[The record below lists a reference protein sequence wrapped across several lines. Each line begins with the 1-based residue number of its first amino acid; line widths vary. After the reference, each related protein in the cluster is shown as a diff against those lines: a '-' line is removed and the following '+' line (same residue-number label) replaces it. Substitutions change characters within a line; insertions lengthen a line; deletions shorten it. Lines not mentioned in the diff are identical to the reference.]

1 MMKNMTLENIAN
13 ACGGTLCAASG
24 KEAVTVA
31 GVVLDS
37 RKVEKDFLFVATKG
51 ERVDGHSFIPQV
63 VEAGA
68 AAVVCEAA
76 PTVEVPYILVEDSF
90 KALRDIAAFYRRQ
103 LSVKVVGITGSVGKT
118 STKEVIA
125 SVLSQ
130 KFKVCKTQGNFNNE
144 VGVPLTVFSIKD
156 EDEIAVLEMGINHF
170 GEMHRLAE
178 IAMPDV
184 CVYTNIGQCHL
195 EFLGSR
201 DGILKAKTEMF
212 EHLNRD
218 AIAVLN
224 GDDDKLIT
232 VQEVQGKKPIFFG
245 CGEQNDYRAVNIVP
259 DGIFGSSFTIQTPK
273 DSFDSFMPLPGE
285 HMVWNAVA
293 ATAIGEYLGMNH
305 AEIDAGIRCVQ
316 PVLGRSNLIRG
327 EHYTLIDDCYNANPV
342 SMKAALSLLAMA
354 DTRKVAI
361 LGDMFEL
368 GEKELELHAEV
379 GVTAVRE
386 GIDLIICV
394 GKLSKA
400 MMNAALD
407 EKAATGSA
415 STVCYFSDRDE
426 MMVAL
431 DSLLQEQDTIL
442 IKASHGMEFGEVVKK
457 LQ

>member
-1 MMKNMTLENIAN
+1 
-13 ACGGTLCAASG
+13 
-24 KEAVTVA
+24 
-31 GVVLDS
+31 
-37 RKVEKDFLFVATKG
+37 
-51 ERVDGHSFIPQV
+51 
-63 VEAGA
+63 
-68 AAVVCEAA
+68 
-76 PTVEVPYILVEDSF
+76 
-90 KALRDIAAFYRRQ
+90 
-103 LSVKVVGITGSVGKT
+103 
-118 STKEVIA
+118 
-125 SVLSQ
+125 
-130 KFKVCKTQGNFNNE
+130 
-144 VGVPLTVFSIKD
+144 
-156 EDEIAVLEMGINHF
+156 
-170 GEMHRLAE
+170 
-178 IAMPDV
+178 
-184 CVYTNIGQCHL
+184 
-195 EFLGSR
+195 
-201 DGILKAKTEMF
+201 
-212 EHLNRD
+212 
-218 AIAVLN
+218 
-224 GDDDKLIT
+224 
-232 VQEVQGKKPIFFG
+232 
-245 CGEQNDYRAVNIVP
+245 
-259 DGIFGSSFTIQTPK
+259 
-273 DSFDSFMPLPGE
+273 
-285 HMVWNAVA
+285 MVWNAVA